1 MMICYNISII
11 RNEGV
16 DNMIIKIFDYMTQ
29 KNGLSTNEIIISRWA
44 YGRILNWKDEEKL
57 EKLYKEYGDKNLE
70 YLEMEIMEENFNFY
84 IIKNKEIKD
93 IEALSKA
100 FCEDLQNIKKYK
112 KDKRIMGNVGYFIDY
127 FAQENPI
134 IIPVIMKE

>member
-1 MMICYNISII
+1 
-11 RNEGV
+11 
-16 DNMIIKIFDYMTQ
+16 
-29 KNGLSTNEIIISRWA
+29 
-44 YGRILNWKDEEKL
+44 
-57 EKLYKEYGDKNLE
+57 
-70 YLEMEIMEENFNFY
+70 MEIMEENFNFY